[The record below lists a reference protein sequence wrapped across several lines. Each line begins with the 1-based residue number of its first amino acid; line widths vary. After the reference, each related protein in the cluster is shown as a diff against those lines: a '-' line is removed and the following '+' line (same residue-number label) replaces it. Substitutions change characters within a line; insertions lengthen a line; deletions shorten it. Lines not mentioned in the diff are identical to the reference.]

1 MFFLLKEWNGHISS
15 PVDNIASLSIPFVLL
30 SSIKP
35 GYTVH
40 QNKFIFTIFEEMLS
54 AWNRMFI
61 NEVDINKHLR
71 LFIKLFTE
79 KFMDSHV

>member
-1 MFFLLKEWNGHISS
+1 MFLLKEWNGHISS
-15 PVDNIASLSIPFVLL
+15 PVDNIASLSMPFVLL

-35 GYTVH
+35 GDTVH
-40 QNKFIFTIFEEMLS
+40 QNKSIFTIFEGMLS
-54 AWNRMFI
+54 AWIFTFI
-61 NEVDINKHLR
+61 NEVKHLR